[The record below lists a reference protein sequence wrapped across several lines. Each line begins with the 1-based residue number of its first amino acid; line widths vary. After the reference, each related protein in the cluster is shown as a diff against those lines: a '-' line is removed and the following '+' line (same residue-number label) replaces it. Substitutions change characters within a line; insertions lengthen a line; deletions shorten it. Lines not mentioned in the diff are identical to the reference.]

1 MLVEGPTL
9 ARGYL
14 NNPEKTEEA
23 FVYAPKWATD
33 TNEAGEKRRFYKS
46 GDLVRYNSSIGSLT
60 YIGRKDTQVKLHGQR
75 VELGEIESRL
85 TADVDIQLALVHV
98 PKAGYAQGK
107 LVTIFCFAGANH
119 TEARELSLEN
129 ASEQRTIGLRQR
141 IGTVLPAYMIPGVWL
156 SVESMPLL
164 SSGKLD
170 RKRAAKWL
178 EEMDED
184 PQVALNGDEELDPAV
199 YTPLN
204 ETERL
209 LAEAWSRVLNIPM
222 HRLKLTEN
230 FLKLGG
236 DSLTAMTCTSLCKKA
251 GIGLTVQDI
260 LRRHSLCTL
269 QSSSHPLSTRRNW
282 KRNSTYRPF
291 NISTRAYVPRAK
303 DTSIKV
309 CRPAFI
315 HQSASPY
322 FVMPSK
328 HLWHATACCARVSL
342 TRDPSGK

>member
-46 GDLVRYNSSIGSLT
+46 GDLVRYNSSIGALT

-141 IGTVLPAYMIPGVWL
+141 IGTVLPAYMVPGVWL
-156 SVESMPLL
+156 SVESVGGQCRPYRLAAVEPEPHQF
-164 SSGKLD
+164 GRREVD
-170 RKRAAKWL
+170 DAQRAAA
-178 EEMDED
+178 
-184 PQVALNGDEELDPAV
+184 PCRHPPHRQ
-199 YTPLN
+199 PLPS
-204 ETERL
+204 
-209 LAEAWSRVLNIPM
+209 SR
-222 HRLKLTEN
+222 HR
-230 FLKLGG
+230 
-236 DSLTAMTCTSLCKKA
+236 
-251 GIGLTVQDI
+251 
-260 LRRHSLCTL
+260 
-269 QSSSHPLSTRRNW
+269 W
-282 KRNSTYRPF
+282 
-291 NISTRAYVPRAK
+291 
-303 DTSIKV
+303 
-309 CRPAFI
+309 
-315 HQSASPY
+315 
-322 FVMPSK
+322 
-328 HLWHATACCARVSL
+328 
-342 TRDPSGK
+342 